1 MVTTAASLTW
11 NALSGAL
18 SPRNALGAPPP
29 HVNLTDSLVLRT
41 SLGKG
46 FILIKEMVGCGVSK
60 LDQALD
66 QRFLAGS

>member
-1 MVTTAASLTW
+1 VVTTAASLTW

-46 FILIKEMVGCGVSK
+46 FILWGAKTRVISLTSVF
-60 LDQALD
+60 A
-66 QRFLAGS
+66 R